1 MYDATFPLADFRTQS
16 GITLDL
22 QLAYR
27 VHGEPNAAGSNI
39 VLLPTYFS
47 GRASDNDYLI
57 GEHKALDPGRYCI
70 VVPSLF
76 GNGVSSSPSNAPAP
90 WSRSRFPRLTYFD
103 NVAAQ
108 HALLTQVFGANQ
120 LQAVIGF
127 SMGAMQAW
135 QWAAQYPSMVQR
147 VVSICGSARTAEHNQ
162 LFLDGLVAALTADG
176 SFRAGEYDT
185 PPIQGLEAFSVVY
198 AGWFASQRFFAD
210 QRYREAGIND
220 LAGLVG
226 LAKQIFMS
234 HDANDLLAMAATWR
248 AGDPGANDVYAGSF
262 EKAMQAIGARALVMP
277 CDTDLYFRV
286 SDNEAEVAMLKNAT
300 LAPIRSDF
308 GHLAGGGF
316 DSAALTF
323 ITARIHAFLA
333 E

>member
-1 MYDATFPLADFRTQS
+1 MYDATFPLPDFRPQS

-27 VHGEPNAAGSNI
+27 VHGEPNAAASNI

-57 GEHKALDPGRYCI
+57 GEDRALDPDRYCI
-70 VVPSLF
+70 VVRSLF

-108 HALLTQVFGANQ
+108 HALLTQVFGARQ

-135 QWAAQYPSMVQR
+135 QWATQYPSMVR
-147 VVSICGSARTAEHNQ
+147 RIVAICGSARTAEHNQ
-162 LFLDGLVAALTADG
+162 LFLDGVCAALTADG
-176 SFRAGEYDT
+176 NLCAGEYDT
-185 PPIQGLEAFSVVY
+185 PPIQGLEALSIVY

-210 QRYREAGIND
+210 RRYRDAGIND
-220 LAGLVG
+220 LAGLVAF
-226 LAKQIFMS
+226 AKQVFMS
-234 HDANDLLAMAATWR
+234 HDANDLLTMAATWR
-248 AGDPGANDVYAGSF
+248 AGDPGANDTYGGNF
-262 EKAMQAIGARALVMP
+262 EAAMRGITARALVMP

-286 SDNEAEVAMLKNAT
+286 SDNEAEVALLNDAT

-316 DSAALTF
+316 DAAALAF
-323 ITARIHAFLA
+323 ITTRIRAFLGG
-333 E
+333 